1 MDFTIEIECN
11 KLIACKFLELVSE
24 GNVEKICEMI
34 ASDWNMHIGLSTFK
48 IPSEHEGMRR
58 LFETFGQIKQQ
69 WIIED
74 VLAEGDKV
82 AVRATNNGMQE
93 NFLGIPSYG
102 RPQTFTATF
111 IHRIINGKIQQTWR
125 NADDLGCVLQLGA
138 SIMPA
143 VVESPHK

>member
-1 MDFTIEIECN
+1 MDFTIEIEYN

-48 IPSEHEGMRR
+48 IPSGHEGMRR

-82 AVRATNNGMQE
+82 AVRAT
-93 NFLGIPSYG
+93 
-102 RPQTFTATF
+102 
-111 IHRIINGKIQQTWR
+111 K
-125 NADDLGCVLQLGA
+125 
-138 SIMPA
+138 
-143 VVESPHK
+143 